1 MAHSEG
7 EVVMKCSANVE
18 NISRLSDDDNKL
30 AERMASMCKTTRMS
44 GNLKNTKF

>member
-1 MAHSEG
+1 MFC
-7 EVVMKCSANVE
+7 KCGKYFKT
-18 NISRLSDDDNKL
+18 LSDDDNKL